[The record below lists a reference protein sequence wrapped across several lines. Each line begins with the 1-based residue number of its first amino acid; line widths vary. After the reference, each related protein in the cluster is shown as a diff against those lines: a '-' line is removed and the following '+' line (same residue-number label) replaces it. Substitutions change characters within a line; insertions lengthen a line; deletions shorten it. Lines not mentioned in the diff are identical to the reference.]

1 MLLLTQL
8 LKENLFYRGSDFH
21 HGDNTHLGL
30 LSSIQ
35 RSLRILFIKY
45 ILKTYFFFF
54 FFNWILQQLILSSIS
69 SDVM

>member
-54 FFNWILQQLILSSIS
+54 F
-69 SDVM
+69 